1 MPDAIN
7 GQKQLGDNALDVSY
21 LNLSSAR
28 ARCANGSRLL
38 GVVGYGTERPDF
50 LPPHTPFISTS
61 LKPAVGGAG
70 LELWQTSSPC
80 RGITLGP
87 VTGACSDDFAFG
99 AITLADAQ
107 GKDLEEAV
115 HAAYLAIFDF
125 LESTGFTA
133 PLRFWNYLSDITR
146 EEAGLER
153 YRWFNIG
160 RERAFEARLRETL
173 PPAASGV
180 GGTHGAS
187 AIYFLAAPAPA
198 HPVENPRQV
207 SAFAYPPVY
216 GPQSP
221 SFSRASVYNATAT
234 PLMFISGTASIIG
247 HESRHANDLPGQIA
261 ETIENLRAVIGA
273 AGITAPGG
281 WAFKIYLRNPAYRD
295 EVEPALVAAFGAA
308 TQRLYLHGEI
318 CRAELML
325 EIEAFYT
332 AA

>member
-1 MPDAIN
+1 MPDAAN
-7 GQKQLGDNALDVSY
+7 DQKQLGDIALDVSY
-21 LNLSSAR
+21 LDLSSAR
-28 ARCANGSRLL
+28 AQCADISKLL

-50 LPPHTPFISTS
+50 LPPPCPFISAP
-61 LKPAVGGAG
+61 LKPTAGGAM

-80 RGITLGP
+80 RAVTLGP
-87 VTGACSDDFAFG
+87 VTGTCSDDFAFG
-99 AITLADAQ
+99 AIALQEAR
-107 GKDLEEAV
+107 GKDLEETI
-115 HAAYLAIFDF
+115 HATYLAIFDF
-125 LESTGFTA
+125 LETTGFTA

-146 EEAGLER
+146 EDAGLER

-160 RERAFEARLRETL
+160 RQRAFDVRLREAL

-187 AIYFLAAPAPA
+187 AIYFLAAHAPA
-198 HPVENPRQV
+198 RPVENPRQV

-221 SFSRASVYNATAT
+221 SFSRASIYNATAT

-247 HESRHANDLPGQIA
+247 HESRHADDLPAQIA
-261 ETIENLRAVIGA
+261 ETIENLHAVIGA
-273 AGITAPGG
+273 AGITAPGR
-281 WAFKIYLRNPAYRD
+281 WAFKIYLRNPAFRD
-295 EVEPALVAAFGAA
+295 EVDSALISAFGAFF
-308 TQRLYLHGEI
+308 QRLYLHGEI